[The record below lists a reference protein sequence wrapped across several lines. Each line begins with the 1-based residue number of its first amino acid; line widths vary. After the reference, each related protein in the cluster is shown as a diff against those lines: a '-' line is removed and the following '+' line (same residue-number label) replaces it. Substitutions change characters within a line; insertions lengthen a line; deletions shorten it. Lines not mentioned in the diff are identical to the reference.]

1 MKNLFLIA
9 LALVTLQISAQDKKD
24 MHREGDQKERA
35 ERMSSYTAEEQ
46 AQLQT
51 KQMTLDLDL
60 TEAQQQKIMALN
72 LENAKER
79 KAMMEA
85 RKAMMGQKEAAKEL
99 SKEEKL
105 KMKNAMLDKQIAMKQ
120 QMKTIL
126 NEKQYAK
133 WESQQESR
141 MKKGQD
147 HKKRMVKEQK

>member
-9 LALVTLQISAQDKKD
+9 LALVSLQISAQDKKD
-24 MHREGDQKERA
+24 MHREGDRKERA

-51 KQMTLDLDL
+51 KRMTLDLDL

-85 RKAMMGQKEAAKEL
+85 RKAMMGQKEAGKEL

-105 KMKNAMLDKQIAMKQ
+105 KMKNDMLDKQIAMKQ

-126 NEKQYAK
+126 DEKQYAK
-133 WESQQESR
+133 WESQQAAR
-141 MKKGQD
+141 MKKGQE
-147 HKKRMVKEQK
+147 HKKRMIKEQK